1 MLYSGRRIM
10 VRVSRPVIRTLLLAL
25 LFQLAL
31 GAAAECASVC
41 GDEDGGR
48 DCYTACCRTAPL
60 LVMDVARAGAAP
72 ERTGA
77 VPEPTAGPLS
87 SPFVRDI
94 LHVPRPTLT

>member
-1 MLYSGRRIM
+1 MI
-10 VRVSRPVIRTLLLAL
+10 RVSRPVIRTLLLAL

-41 GDEDGGR
+41 GGEDGSR
-48 DCYTACCRTAPL
+48 DCATQCCRTAPL
-60 LVMDVARAGAAP
+60 LVMDVVPAGAVPERAGAAP
-72 ERTGA
+72 EL
-77 VPEPTAGPLS
+77 TAGPTS